1 MHELERIED
10 ALANNDLDPVLFE
23 RCAQDLLTETYP
35 GLSPVPGGTDWGRD
49 ADVHDGA
56 GTPPRL
62 MVTKSRDYSAIR
74 SNMVGG
80 LKSLKQHSVSVDRV
94 VIANPGRL
102 SESRRAKLREAAAGY
117 GAHLEAVYDRGFF
130 ASRLRRD
137 GEWRQRLLGLSGDPI
152 TVSRLPWR
160 LAESPWSQLPLVGR
174 EDFLN
179 RLVTGDG
186 DVILF
191 GKPGVGKTRLLAE
204 VPDVVFVDPDA
215 AEDRLA
221 DDIRWIAPQVIVVD
235 DAGQAAGLARFVQR
249 LRRQETDW
257 LNVRLVVVCWPHEI
271 DAARDLLPDAA
282 EIELDLLERPDIDA
296 IVRDMGI
303 TGVMARQEIL
313 DQAEGRPGWAVAL
326 ADLLL
331 RSGWEDLL
339 TGRALLGEVD
349 GYLRRS
355 ELSDSARDL
364 LAVVAALR
372 GVEDGDLTTLAT
384 TAGVP
389 RPDAGRLLRAVA
401 KGGLLDIEQRR
412 TIDGTGCRYSVRPPM
427 LADAVAAEH
436 YLMGDVP
443 LGDITSLLEAWP
455 ERRVDLVVTVCTAAQ
470 FGSDRARAMIDELVG
485 ETLDADLTP
494 HEVRV
499 VYKNYLLVD
508 ERCAASVVQWLTDE
522 FSGLDDDV
530 KSNGYGLQPV
540 VELLH
545 LAAARYLDR
554 RAVRLMLEM
563 AIYDTRETNPNPE
576 HPLRQ
581 LADLCTRFHP
591 DIQPTSDHRSL
602 VAAALGD
609 FLPDEPTDAHWRVW
623 ATAAQGVLTP
633 HARGSF
639 NVPENVRQFSITET
653 IVGSDHASL
662 IHEELWPPI
671 RDDLGSAPTAV
682 VAEFSDLVHEWLL
695 VGGGYDHPF
704 GQDHPQ
710 DAIERAD
717 VVGRAMLADLIEL
730 STGKPGLEARIKS
743 TAEMLDIALPTEL
756 TSNEEE
762 NPFFRDIYRLNGGQV
777 EEEELRADIADWV
790 AGWAL
795 EPVDEV
801 VCRLVE
807 LRNELNT
814 AGISWPDR
822 VWIACRSFAGQVDNP
837 QAWVAASLR
846 HGLFPE
852 AAPFADRLVLMQPPE
867 LRQLAEECLGD
878 AHARWTMLAALLS
891 NPADDGLLHLAV
903 SQLTLGDYGW
913 LDHLMTRHELS
924 SEVQH
929 KILVD
934 ACAAARG
941 AFAVVLVG
949 RTDDPTE
956 SMSEDLRDSFLSA
969 VEEIRPTKL
978 NRHIG
983 YKLINLVEFLAASHP
998 DTLERLIRRCLED
1011 AAPGG
1016 LFKALG
1022 YDMWRTLH
1030 MLPRANKTNL
1040 LQSLPVPETH
1050 RSFLLEHL
1058 VGPDVDW
1065 LEELLNDEEITPE
1078 EAVHVRGL
1086 DGRIPIDQ
1094 MAKLLVPRGI
1104 DPSRIAGLAF
1114 SGSWSGEASSRYQ
1127 GLIEQFSTY
1136 ADTDDPSVSAVGE
1149 AGVEIFTQA
1158 RNEAQ
1163 EQERLNRI
1171 RGDF

>member
-1 MHELERIED
+1 MHELERIEH
-10 ALANNDLDPVLFE
+10 ALADNDLDPVLFE
-23 RCAQDLLTETYP
+23 RCAQDLLVETYP
-35 GLSPVPGGTDWGRD
+35 GLSPVPGGPDWGRD

-62 MVTKSRDYSAIR
+62 MVTKSREYSAIR

-80 LKSLKQHSVSVDRV
+80 LESLEQHSVSVDRV

-102 SESRRAKLREAAAGY
+102 SEIQRAKLREAAAEH
-117 GAHLEAVYDRGFF
+117 GAHLEAAYDRGFF

-152 TVSRLPWR
+152 TVSRSPWR

-174 EDFLN
+174 EDPLN
-179 RLVTGDG
+179 QLVTGDG

-221 DDIRWIAPQVIVVD
+221 DDIRWIDPKVIVVD
-235 DAGQAAGLARFVQR
+235 DVGQAARLARLVQR
-249 LRRQETDW
+249 LRRQEADW
-257 LNVRLVVVCWPHEI
+257 LNVRLVVVCWPYEI
-271 DAARDLLPDAA
+271 DAARDLLPGAG
-282 EIELDLLERPDIDA
+282 EIELDLLERPDIGA
-296 IVRDMGI
+296 IVRAMGI
-303 TGVMARQEIL
+303 TGVRARQEIL

-331 RSGWEDLL
+331 RSGWEDLV

-355 ELSDSARDL
+355 QLSVSARDL
-364 LAVVAALR
+364 LAVVAALG
-372 GVEDGDLTTLAT
+372 GVEEGDLSTLAT
-384 TAGVP
+384 TVGVS
-389 RPDAGRLLRAVA
+389 RPEAGRLLGAVA
-401 KGGLLDIEQRR
+401 KGGLLDVEQRR
-412 TIDGTGCRYSVRPPM
+412 TIDGTNCRYSVRPPM

-436 YLMGDVP
+436 YMVGDVP
-443 LGDITSLLEAWP
+443 LGDICGLWEAWP

-470 FGSDRARAMIDELVG
+470 FGSDRARAMIDGLVG
-485 ETLDADLTP
+485 ETLEEDLTP
-494 HEVRV
+494 HEVRR
-499 VYKNYLLVD
+499 VYKYYLLVD
-508 ERCAASVVQWLTDE
+508 KRCAASVVQRLADE

-530 KSNGYGLQPV
+530 KRNGYRLQPI
-540 VELLH
+540 VELLD
-545 LAAARYLDR
+545 LAAAHYFDR

-576 HPLRQ
+576 HPLRK
-581 LADLCTRFHP
+581 LDDLCTRFHP
-591 DIQPTSDHRSL
+591 DTPVTSDHRSL
-602 VAAALGD
+602 VASVLRD

-623 ATAAQGVLTP
+623 ATAAQGVLKP
-633 HARGSF
+633 HARGTF
-639 NVPENVRQFSITET
+639 NVPENVQQFSIMQT
-653 IVGSDHASL
+653 IVAPDHASL

-695 VGGGYDHPF
+695 VGGGHDHPF
-704 GQDHPQ
+704 GQNHPQ

-717 VVGRAMLADLIEL
+717 VVGRAMLAELIEL

-743 TAEMLDIALPTEL
+743 TAETFDIELTTEL
-756 TSNEEE
+756 TSNKEE
-762 NPFFRDIYRLNGGQV
+762 NPFFRDIYWLNGGQV
-777 EEEELRADIADWV
+777 TEQELRADIADWV

-795 EPVDEV
+795 KSADEV
-801 VCRLVE
+801 ACRLVE

-822 VWIACRSFAGQVDNP
+822 VWIACESLAKKVDDP
-837 QAWVAASLR
+837 QAWIAASLR

-878 AHARWTMLAALLS
+878 AHARGPMLAALLS
-891 NPADDGLLHLAV
+891 NPPDDGLLDLAV
-903 SQLTLGDYGW
+903 PQLTPGDYGW

-941 AFAVVLVG
+941 AFAAVLVG

-956 SMSEDLRDSFLSA
+956 SMSQDLRDSFLSA
-969 VEEIRPTKL
+969 VEEIRPTEL

-983 YKLINLVEFLAASHP
+983 YKLINLVEFLAARHP
-998 DTLERLIRRCLED
+998 DTLETWIRRCLED
-1011 AAPGG
+1011 APPDRSYE
-1016 LFKALG
+1016 ALG
-1022 YDMWRTLH
+1022 HDMWRTIH
-1030 MLPRANKTNL
+1030 MLPGANKTNL
-1040 LQSLPVPETH
+1040 LQSLPVPGIH
-1050 RSFLLEHL
+1050 RGFLLEHL

-1065 LEELLNDEEITPE
+1065 LEELLNDGEVTPE
-1078 EAVHVRGL
+1078 EAVHVRGI
-1086 DGRIPIDQ
+1086 DGRIPINQ
-1094 MAKLLVPRGI
+1094 MATLLVPRGI

-1114 SGSWSGEASSRYQ
+1114 AGSWSGDESSRYQ

-1136 ADTDDPSVSAVGE
+1136 ADTDDPSVSSAGRS
-1149 AGVEIFTQA
+1149 GVEIFTQA
-1158 RNEAQ
+1158 RDEAE

>member
-1 MHELERIED
+1 MHQLERIED
-10 ALANNDLDPVLFE
+10 ALADNDLDPVLFE
-23 RCAQDLLTETYP
+23 RCAQDLLIETYP

-74 SNMVGG
+74 SNMVRG

-102 SESRRAKLREAAAGY
+102 NASQRARLREAAAVH
-117 GAHLEAVYDRGFF
+117 GARLEAVYDGGFF

-152 TVSRLPWR
+152 TVSRSPWR
-160 LAESPWSQLPLVGR
+160 LAESSWSQLPLVGR
-174 EDFLN
+174 EDPLN
-179 RLVTGDG
+179 LLVTGDG

-204 VPDVVFVDPDA
+204 MPDVVFVDPDA

-235 DAGQAAGLARFVQR
+235 DVGQAPRLARFVQR
-249 LRRQETDW
+249 LRRQEADW
-257 LNVRLVVVCWPHEI
+257 LNVRLVVACWPHEI

-282 EIELDLLERPDIDA
+282 EIELDLLERPDINA
-296 IVRDMGI
+296 IVRAMGI

-331 RSGWEDLL
+331 RSGWEDLV

-355 ELSDSARDL
+355 ELSVSARDL

-372 GVEDGDLTTLAT
+372 GVEDGDLTTVAT
-384 TAGVP
+384 TVGVS
-389 RPDAGRLLRAVA
+389 RPEASRLLRAVA
-401 KGGLLDIEQRR
+401 KGGLLDVEQRA
-412 TIDGTGCRYSVRPPM
+412 IDGTGCRYSVRPPM

-443 LGDITSLLEAWP
+443 LGDIDDLLEAWP

-485 ETLDADLTP
+485 ETLGADLTS
-494 HEVRV
+494 HDVSL
-499 VYKNYLLVD
+499 VYRNYLLVD
-508 ERCAASVVQWLTDE
+508 ERCAASVVQWLTDD
-522 FSGLDDDV
+522 FSGLDDDG
-530 KSNGYGLQPV
+530 KRDGYSLRPA
-540 VELLH
+540 VELLD

-554 RAVRLMLEM
+554 RAVRLVLEM
-563 AIYDTRETNPNPE
+563 AIYDTRETNPNTE
-576 HPLRQ
+576 HPLRK
-581 LADLCTRFHP
+581 LADLCTGIHP
-591 DIQPTSDHRSL
+591 DFPVTSDHRSL
-602 VAAALGD
+602 VASVLGD
-609 FLPDEPTDAHWRVW
+609 FLPDEPTETHWRVW

-633 HARGSF
+633 HARGTF
-639 NVPENVRQFSITET
+639 NLPEDVHKFSIIET
-653 IVGSDHASL
+653 IVAPDHASL

-682 VAEFSDLVHEWLL
+682 VAEFSDLVHEWLR

-717 VVGRAMLADLIEL
+717 AVGRAMLADLIEL
-730 STGKPGLEARIKS
+730 SRGKPGLEARIKS
-743 TAEMLDIALPTEL
+743 TAEMFDIELPAEL
-756 TSNEEE
+756 TSDKEQS
-762 NPFFRDIYRLNGGQV
+762 PFFRDIDRLNDWEV
-777 EEEELRADIADWV
+777 AEDELRADIADSV
-790 AGWAL
+790 TGWAL
-795 EPVDEV
+795 EPADEV

-822 VWIACRSFAGQVDNP
+822 VWIACRSLAEQVDDP
-837 QAWVAASLR
+837 QAWVAASLL

-867 LRQLAEECLGD
+867 LRQLAEACLGD
-878 AHARWTMLAALLS
+878 ASARWPMLAALLS
-891 NPADDGLLHLAV
+891 NPPDDGLLDLAV
-903 SQLTLGDYGW
+903 SQLTPGDYGR
-913 LDHLMTRHELS
+913 LNHLMTSRELHS
-924 SEVQH
+924 DVRH

-941 AFAVVLVG
+941 AFAVVLAG

-956 SMSEDLRDSFLSA
+956 SMSEVLRDSFLSA
-969 VEEIRPTKL
+969 VEEIRPREL
-978 NRHIG
+978 NRNIG
-983 YKLINLVEFLAASHP
+983 YKLTNLVKFLAARHP
-998 DTLERLIRRCLED
+998 DTLEKLIRGCLED
-1011 AAPGG
+1011 PAPDG
-1016 LFKALG
+1016 LYEALG
-1022 YDMWRTLH
+1022 YDMWRILH
-1030 MLPRANKTNL
+1030 LLPRANKTHL
-1040 LQSLPVPETH
+1040 LQSLPVPET
-1050 RSFLLEHL
+1050 RRRFLLRHL

-1065 LEELLNDEEITPE
+1065 LEELLDDGEVTPE
-1078 EAVHVRGL
+1078 EAVHARGI

-1104 DPSRIAGLAF
+1104 DPSTIARLGFA
-1114 SGSWSGEASSRYQ
+1114 GPWAGEESSRYQ

-1136 ADTDDPSVSAVGE
+1136 ADADDPSVSAVGKY
-1149 AGVEIFTQA
+1149 GVEIFTQA
-1158 RNEAQ
+1158 RNEAE

>member
-1 MHELERIED
+1 MHELERIEH
-10 ALANNDLDPVLFE
+10 ALASNDLDPVLFE
-23 RCAQDLLTETYP
+23 RCAQDLLIETYP

-56 GTPPRL
+56 ATPPRL
-62 MVTKSRDYSAIR
+62 MVTKSRDYSDIR

-80 LKSLKQHSVSVDRV
+80 LESLKQHSVSVDRV
-94 VIANPGRL
+94 VIASPGRL
-102 SESRRAKLREAAAGY
+102 SEIQRGKLREAAAGH
-117 GAHLEAVYDRGFF
+117 GARLEAVYDRGFF

-152 TVSRLPWR
+152 TVSRSPWR

-174 EDFLN
+174 EDLLN

-204 VPDVVFVDPDA
+204 VPDIVFVDPGA

-221 DDIRWIAPQVIVVD
+221 DDIRWIEPQVIVVD
-235 DAGQAAGLARFVQR
+235 DVGQAARVARLVQR
-249 LRRQETDW
+249 LRLQEADW
-257 LNVRLVVVCWPHEI
+257 LNARLVVVCWPHEI
-271 DAARDLLPDAA
+271 DAARDLLPGAE
-282 EIELDLLERPDIDA
+282 EIELDLLERPDINA
-296 IVRDMGI
+296 IVRAMGI
-303 TGVMARQEIL
+303 TGLMARQEIL

-331 RSGWEDLL
+331 GSGWEDLF

-349 GYLRRS
+349 SYLRRS
-355 ELSDSARDL
+355 QLSANARDL
-364 LAVVAALR
+364 LAAVAALR
-372 GVEDGDLTTLAT
+372 GVEERDLTTLAT
-384 TAGVP
+384 TVGVP

-412 TIDGTGCRYSVRPPM
+412 TIDGTSCTYSVRPPM

-443 LGDITSLLEAWP
+443 LGDIEGLLEAWP

-485 ETLDADLTP
+485 ETLDADLKP
-494 HEVRV
+494 QEVRV

-508 ERCAASVVQWLTDE
+508 ERCAASVVRWLTDE

-530 KSNGYGLQPV
+530 KRNGYRLQPT

-545 LAAARYLDR
+545 LAAARYLNR
-554 RAVRLMLEM
+554 PAVRLMLEM

-576 HPLRQ
+576 HPLRK

-591 DIQPTSDHRSL
+591 DIPVTSDHRSL

-623 ATAAQGVLTP
+623 ATAAQGVLEP
-633 HARGSF
+633 HARGTF
-639 NVPENVRQFSITET
+639 NLPENVHQFSITQR
-653 IVGSDHASL
+653 IVAPDHASL
-662 IHEELWPPI
+662 IHEVLWPPI
-671 RDDLGSAPTAV
+671 QDRLGSAPTAA
-682 VAEFSDLVHEWLL
+682 VAEFSDLVDEWLR
-695 VGGGYDHPF
+695 VGGGHDQPF

-717 VVGRAMLADLIEL
+717 AVGRAMLADLIEL
-730 STGKPGLEARIKS
+730 SRGKPGLEARIKH
-743 TAEMLDIALPTEL
+743 TAEVFDIELPAEL
-756 TSNEEE
+756 TSDEAQD
-762 NPFFRDIYRLNGGQV
+762 PFFRDLDRLNGWQV
-777 EEEELRADIADWV
+777 AEEELRADLADWV

-795 EPVDEV
+795 EPADEV

-807 LRNELNT
+807 LRDELNT

-822 VWIACRSFAGQVDNP
+822 VWIACRSLAEQVDDL

-867 LRQLAEECLGD
+867 LRQLAEECLGN
-878 AHARWTMLAALLS
+878 ASARWPMLAALLS
-891 NPADDGLLHLAV
+891 NPPDDGLLDLAV
-903 SQLTLGDYGW
+903 SQLTPGDYGW
-913 LDHLMTRHELS
+913 LDQLTTRNELRS
-924 SEVQH
+924 GVQH

-941 AFAVVLVG
+941 AFAVVLAG
-949 RTDDPTE
+949 RADDPTE
-956 SMSEDLRDSFLSA
+956 SMSEDLLDSFLSA
-969 VEEIRPTKL
+969 VEEIRPTAL
-978 NRHIG
+978 NRNIG
-983 YKLINLVEFLAASHP
+983 YELINLVKFLAARHP
-998 DTLERLIRRCLED
+998 DTLENLIRRCLED

-1016 LFKALG
+1016 LYEALG

-1030 MLPRANKTNL
+1030 LLPRANKTRL
-1040 LQSLPVPETH
+1040 LESLPVPETH
-1050 RSFLLEHL
+1050 RSFLLQYL

-1065 LEELLNDEEITPE
+1065 LEELLNDGEVTPE
-1078 EAVHVRGL
+1078 EAVNARDL

-1104 DPSRIAGLAF
+1104 NPSTIAHLAF
-1114 SGSWSGEASSRYQ
+1114 AGSWSGEASSRYQ

-1136 ADTDDPSVSAVGE
+1136 ADSDDPSVSAVGQS
-1149 AGVEIFTQA
+1149 GVEIFTQA

-1163 EQERLNRI
+1163 ERERLNRI

>member
-10 ALANNDLDPVLFE
+10 ALADNDLDPVLFE
-23 RCAQDLLTETYP
+23 RCAQDLLTEAYP

-62 MVTKSRDYSAIR
+62 MVTKSRDYSDIR

-80 LKSLKQHSVSVDRV
+80 LESLKQHSVSVDRV

-102 SESRRAKLREAAAGY
+102 SEIQRARLREAAAGH

-152 TVSRLPWR
+152 TVSRSPWR

-174 EDFLN
+174 EDPLN

-221 DDIRWIAPQVIVVD
+221 DDIRWIEPQVIVVD
-235 DAGQAAGLARFVQR
+235 DVGQADGLARFVQR
-249 LRRQETDW
+249 LRRQEADW
-257 LNVRLVVVCWPHEI
+257 LNLRLVVACWPHEI

-296 IVRDMGI
+296 IVRAMGI

-331 RSGWEDLL
+331 RSGWEDLF
-339 TGRALLGEVD
+339 TGRALLGQVD

-355 ELSDSARDL
+355 ELDDSARDL
-364 LAVVAALR
+364 LAAVAALR
-372 GVEDGDLTTLAT
+372 GVDDGDLTTVA
-384 TAGVP
+384 AAVGVS
-389 RPDAGRLLRAVA
+389 RPEAGRLLRAIA
-401 KGGLLDIEQRR
+401 KGGLLDVEQRR
-412 TIDGTGCRYSVRPPM
+412 TFDGTDCRYSVRPPM

-436 YLMGDVP
+436 YMGDVP
-443 LGDITSLLEAWP
+443 LGDIEGLWEAWP
-455 ERRVDLVVTVCTAAQ
+455 ERRVDLVVTVCTAAR
-470 FGSDRARAMIDELVG
+470 FGSGRARAMIDGLVG
-485 ETLDADLTP
+485 ETLDADLTS

-499 VYKNYLLVD
+499 VYENYLLVD
-508 ERCAASVVQWLTDE
+508 ERCAASVVRWLTDE

-530 KSNGYGLQPV
+530 KRNGYGLQSI
-540 VELLH
+540 VELVH

-563 AIYDTRETNPNPE
+563 AIHDTRETNPNPE
-576 HPLRQ
+576 HPLRK

-591 DIQPTSDHRSL
+591 DIPVTSDHRSL

-633 HARGSF
+633 RVRGTFSL
-639 NVPENVRQFSITET
+639 PENVRQFSITET
-653 IVGSDHASL
+653 IVGPDHAIL

-682 VAEFSDLVHEWLL
+682 VAEFSDLARKWLR
-695 VGGGYDHPF
+695 VGGGHDHPF
-704 GQDHPQ
+704 GQDHPR

-717 VVGRAMLADLIEL
+717 AVGRAMLADLIEL
-730 STGKPGLEARIKS
+730 SSGKPGLEARIKS
-743 TAEMLDIALPTEL
+743 TAEVFDIELPAEL
-756 TSNEEE
+756 TSDEAQD
-762 NPFFRDIYRLNGGQV
+762 PFFRDLDRRNGWQV
-777 EEEELRADIADWV
+777 AEEELRADIADRV

-822 VWIACRSFAGQVDNP
+822 VWIACRSLAEQVDDP

-867 LRQLAEECLGD
+867 LRQLAEACLGN
-878 AHARWTMLAALLS
+878 ASARWTMLAALLS
-891 NPADDGLLHLAV
+891 DPPDDGLLDLAV
-903 SQLTLGDYGW
+903 SQLTPGDYGR
-913 LDHLMTRHELS
+913 LDHLMASRELRS
-924 SEVQH
+924 DVQH
-929 KILVD
+929 KILAN
-934 ACAAARG
+934 ACPAARG
-941 AFAVVLVG
+941 AFAVVLAG
-949 RTDDPTE
+949 ETDDPTE

-969 VEEIRPTKL
+969 VEEIRPAEL
-978 NRHIG
+978 NQNIG
-983 YKLINLVEFLAASHP
+983 YELVDLVKFLAASHP
-998 DTLERLIRRCLED
+998 DTLEKLIRRCLED

-1016 LFKALG
+1016 LYEALG

-1030 MLPRANKTNL
+1030 LLPRANKTNL
-1040 LQSLPVPETH
+1040 LQSLPVPESH
-1050 RSFLLEHL
+1050 RGFLLQYL

-1065 LEELLNDEEITPE
+1065 LEELLNDGEVTPE
-1078 EAVHVRGL
+1078 EAVHARDL

-1104 DPSRIAGLAF
+1104 DPSTIAGLAF

-1163 EQERLNRI
+1163 ERERLNRI

>member
-1 MHELERIED
+1 MHELERIEH
-10 ALANNDLDPVLFE
+10 ALAHNDLDPVLLE
-23 RCAQDLLTETYP
+23 RCAQDLLIETYP

-56 GTPPRL
+56 ATPPRL
-62 MVTKSRDYSAIR
+62 MITKSRNYSDIR

-80 LKSLKQHSVSVDRV
+80 LESLEQHSVSVDRV

-102 SESRRAKLREAAAGY
+102 SEIQRGKLREAAAGY
-117 GAHLEAVYDRGFF
+117 GARLEAVYDRGFF

-152 TVSRLPWR
+152 TVSRSPWR

-174 EDFLN
+174 EDPLN

-186 DVILF
+186 DVVLF

-204 VPDVVFVDPDA
+204 VPGIVFVDPDA

-221 DDIRWIAPQVIVVD
+221 DDIRWIEPQVIVVD
-235 DAGQAAGLARFVQR
+235 DVGQAPRLARFVQR
-249 LRRQETDW
+249 LRRQEADW
-257 LNVRLVVVCWPHEI
+257 LNVRLVVVCWPYEI
-271 DAARDLLPDAA
+271 DVARDLLPGAG

-296 IVRDMGI
+296 IVRAMGI

-331 RSGWEDLL
+331 RSGWEDLV

-355 ELSDSARDL
+355 QLSVSARDL
-364 LAVVAALR
+364 LAVVSALR
-372 GVEDGDLTTLAT
+372 GVEEGDLTTLAMT
-384 TAGVP
+384 VGVS
-389 RPDAGRLLRAVA
+389 RPEASRLLRAVA
-401 KGGLLDIEQRR
+401 KGGLVDVEQRP
-412 TIDGTGCRYSVRPPM
+412 TVDGTNCMYSVRPPM

-436 YLMGDVP
+436 YMVGDVP
-443 LGDITSLLEAWP
+443 LGDIDGLVEAWP
-455 ERRVDLVVTVCTAAQ
+455 ERRVDLVVTVCTAAR

-485 ETLDADLTP
+485 ETLEEHLTP
-494 HEVRV
+494 REVSL
-499 VYKNYLLVD
+499 VYRNYLLVD
-508 ERCAASVVQWLTDE
+508 ECCAASVVQWLTDE
-522 FSGLDDDV
+522 FNGLDDNG
-530 KSNGYGLQPV
+530 KRNGYGLQPA

-545 LAAARYLDR
+545 LAAARYFDR
-554 RAVRLMLEM
+554 LAVRLMLEM

-591 DIQPTSDHRSL
+591 DIQAISDHRAL
-602 VAAALGD
+602 VASALGN

-633 HARGSF
+633 HARGAF
-639 NVPENVRQFSITET
+639 NVPENVHQFSIIET
-653 IVGSDHASL
+653 IVAPDHASL

-671 RDDLGSAPTAV
+671 RDKLGSAPTAV
-682 VAEFSDLVHEWLL
+682 VAEFSDLVHEWLR

-717 VVGRAMLADLIEL
+717 AVGRAMLADLIEL
-730 STGKPGLEARIKS
+730 SRGKPGLEARIKS
-743 TAEMLDIALPTEL
+743 NAEMLDIELPTEL
-756 TSNEEE
+756 TPDKEQD
-762 NPFFRDIYRLNGGQV
+762 PFFRAIDRLNGWQV
-777 EEEELRADIADWV
+777 AEEELQADIADWI

-795 EPVDEV
+795 EPADEV

-814 AGISWPDR
+814 ARISWPDR
-822 VWIACRSFAGQVDNP
+822 VWIACQALAEQVDDL
-837 QAWVAASLR
+837 QAWVAASLL

-852 AAPFADRLVLMQPPE
+852 AGPLADRLVLMQPPE
-867 LRQLAEECLGD
+867 LRQLAEECLGN
-878 AHARWTMLAALLS
+878 APARWPMLAALLS
-891 NPADDGLLHLAV
+891 NPPDDDLLHLAV
-903 SQLTLGDYGW
+903 SQLTPGDYGR
-913 LDHLMTRHELS
+913 LNHLMTSHELH

-941 AFAVVLVG
+941 AFAVVLAG
-949 RTDDPTE
+949 QTDDPTE
-956 SMSEDLRDSFLSA
+956 SMSADLRDSFLSA
-969 VEEIRPTKL
+969 VEEIRPTEL
-978 NRHIG
+978 NRNIG
-983 YKLINLVEFLAASHP
+983 YKLINLVQFLAARHP
-998 DTLERLIRRCLED
+998 DTLEKLIRRCLED
-1011 AAPGG
+1011 APPAG
-1016 LFKALG
+1016 LYEALG

-1030 MLPRANKTNL
+1030 VLPRANKTHL
-1040 LQSLPVPETH
+1040 LQALPVPETH
-1050 RSFLLEHL
+1050 RSFLLRHL

-1065 LEELLNDEEITPE
+1065 LEELLNGGEVTPE
-1078 EAVHVRGL
+1078 KAVHARGL

-1104 DPSRIAGLAF
+1104 DPSTIACLAF
-1114 SGSWSGEASSRYQ
+1114 SGSWSGEESARYQ

-1136 ADTDDPSVSAVGE
+1136 ADADDPSVSAVGKS
-1149 AGVEIFTQA
+1149 GVEIFTQA
-1158 RNEAQ
+1158 RIEAE

-1171 RGDF
+1171 RGDS